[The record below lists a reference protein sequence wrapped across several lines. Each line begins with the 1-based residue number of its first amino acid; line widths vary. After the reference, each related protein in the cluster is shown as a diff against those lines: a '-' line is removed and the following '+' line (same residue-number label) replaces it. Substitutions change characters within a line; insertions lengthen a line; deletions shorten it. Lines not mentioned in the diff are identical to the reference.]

1 MQILKQIYPTA
12 CVPHRCDLC
21 GGTINTGE
29 TYKRTTV
36 SEDGRVSDSVT
47 HIHCSNLIDRLDMDE
62 YNEGVEIGDYECII
76 QDYVSDNHRDDPQW
90 DIKDL
95 PKCTKMIYEELCKE
109 ESKV

>member
-12 CVPHRCDLC
+12 RVSHRCDLC
-21 GGTINTGE
+21 GGTINPGE

-62 YNEGVEIGDYECII
+62 YYEGVLIEDYECAI
-76 QDYVSDNHRDDPQW
+76 QDYVSDNHRNDPQW

-95 PKCTKMIYEELCKE
+95 PKCTRMIYEELCKE

>member
-1 MQILKQIYPTA
+1 MRIIKATYPTA
-12 CVPHRCDLC
+12 RVPHRCDLC
-21 GGTINTGE
+21 GGTINPGE

-36 SEDGRVSDSVT
+36 SEDVRVSDSVT

-62 YNEGVEIGDYECII
+62 YYEGVLIEDYECAI

-95 PKCTKMIYEELCKE
+95 PKCTRMIYEELCKE

>member
-12 CVPHRCDLC
+12 RMPHRCDLC
-21 GGTINTGE
+21 GGTINPGE
-29 TYKRTTV
+29 TYKRITV

-47 HIHCSNLIDRLDMDE
+47 HIHCNRLINMLDMDE
-62 YNEGVEIGDYECII
+62 YYEGILIEDYECTI

-95 PKCTKMIYEELCKE
+95 PKCTRMIYEELCKE

>member
-12 CVPHRCDLC
+12 RVPHRCDLC
-21 GGTINTGE
+21 GGTINPGE

-47 HIHCSNLIDRLDMDE
+47 HIHSSNLIDRLDMDE
-62 YNEGVEIGDYECII
+62 YYEGVLIEDYECAI
-76 QDYVSDNHRDDPQW
+76 QDYVSDNHRDDQQW

-95 PKCTKMIYEELCKE
+95 PKCTRMIYEELCKE

>member
-1 MQILKQIYPTA
+1 MRIIKETYPTA
-12 CVPHRCDLC
+12 RVPHRCDLC
-21 GGTINTGE
+21 GGTINSGE

-62 YNEGVEIGDYECII
+62 YYEGVLIEDYECAI

-95 PKCTKMIYEELCKE
+95 PKCTRMIYEELCKE
-109 ESKV
+109 ENKK

>member
-12 CVPHRCDLC
+12 RVPHRCDLC
-21 GGTINTGE
+21 GGTINPGE

-47 HIHCSNLIDRLDMDE
+47 HIHCSNLIDRLDLDE
-62 YNEGVEIGDYECII
+62 YYEGVLIEDYECAI

-95 PKCTKMIYEELCKE
+95 PKCTRMIYEELCKE
-109 ESKV
+109 ESRI

>member
-12 CVPHRCDLC
+12 RVPHRCDLC
-21 GGTINTGE
+21 GGTINPRE

-47 HIHCSNLIDRLDMDE
+47 HIHCSNLIDRLDIDE
-62 YNEGVEIGDYECII
+62 YYEGVLIEDYECIV

-95 PKCTKMIYEELCKE
+95 PKCTRMIYEELCKE

>member
-12 CVPHRCDLC
+12 RVPQRCDLC
-21 GGTINTGE
+21 GGTINPGE

-62 YNEGVEIGDYECII
+62 YYEGVLIEDYECII

-95 PKCTKMIYEELCKE
+95 PKCTRMIYEELCKE
-109 ESKV
+109 ENKK

>member
-1 MQILKQIYPTA
+1 MRIIKATYPTA
-12 CVPHRCDLC
+12 RVPHRCDLC
-21 GGTINTGE
+21 GGTINPGE

-62 YNEGVEIGDYECII
+62 YYEGVLIEDYECAI

-95 PKCTKMIYEELCKE
+95 PKCTRMIYEELCKE

>member
-12 CVPHRCDLC
+12 RVSHRCDLC
-21 GGTINTGE
+21 GGTINPGE

-62 YNEGVEIGDYECII
+62 YYEGVLIEDYECII

-95 PKCTKMIYEELCKE
+95 PKCTRMIYEELCKE

>member
-12 CVPHRCDLC
+12 RVPHRCDLC
-21 GGTINTGE
+21 GGTINPGE

-62 YNEGVEIGDYECII
+62 YYEGVLIEDYECAI
-76 QDYVSDNHRDDPQW
+76 QDYVLDNHRDDPQW

-95 PKCTKMIYEELCKE
+95 PKCTRMIYEELCKE
-109 ESKV
+109 ENKK

>member
-1 MQILKQIYPTA
+1 MQMLKQIYSTA
-12 CVPHRCDLC
+12 RVPHRCDLC
-21 GGTINTGE
+21 DGTINPGE

-47 HIHCSNLIDRLDMDE
+47 HIHCNRLINMLDMDE
-62 YNEGVEIGDYECII
+62 YYEGVLIEDYECAI

-95 PKCTKMIYEELCKE
+95 PKCTRMIYEELCKE

>member
-1 MQILKQIYPTA
+1 MRIIKATYPTA
-12 CVPHRCDLC
+12 RVPHRCDLC
-21 GGTINTGE
+21 GGTINPGE

-62 YNEGVEIGDYECII
+62 YYEGVLIEDHECAI

-95 PKCTKMIYEELCKE
+95 PKCTRMIYEELCKE

>member
-12 CVPHRCDLC
+12 RVPHRCDLC
-21 GGTINTGE
+21 GGTINPGE

-62 YNEGVEIGDYECII
+62 YYEGVLIEDYECAI
-76 QDYVSDNHRDDPQW
+76 QDYVSDNHRDDQQW

-95 PKCTKMIYEELCKE
+95 PKCTRMIYEELCKE

>member
-12 CVPHRCDLC
+12 RVPHRCDLC
-21 GGTINTGE
+21 GGTINPGE

-62 YNEGVEIGDYECII
+62 YYEDVLIEDYECAI

-95 PKCTKMIYEELCKE
+95 PKCTRMIYEELCKE
-109 ESKV
+109 ENKK